1 MKKLVIALI
10 AVVVSG
16 CNKGAST
23 NAGFDENSIPSIIAA
38 LENEDEFTRQRAAI
52 ALTSKGPEATEA
64 VGALVRV
71 LRKESET
78 SAVRAE
84 AAKALGAIG
93 SKDQA
98 VIDVLTEFST
108 YRQDRPIR
116 DNSKEALA
124 KLQQ

>member
-16 CNKGAST
+16 CNKGEST

-38 LENEDEFTRQRAAI
+38 LENEDVFTRQSAAI

-71 LRKESET
+71 LRKESEAP
-78 SAVRAE
+78 AVRAE

-108 YRQDRPIR
+108 YRQDKPIR
-116 DNSKEALA
+116 DNSKEALT